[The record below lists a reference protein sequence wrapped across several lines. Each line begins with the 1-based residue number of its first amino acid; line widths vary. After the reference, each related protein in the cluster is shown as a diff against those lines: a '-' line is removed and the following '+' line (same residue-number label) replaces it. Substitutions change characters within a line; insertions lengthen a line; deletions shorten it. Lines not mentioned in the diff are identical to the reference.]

1 MLDAFK
7 LTAILISGVLWG
19 AWLVLVLWKKDV
31 HPLRDALEGFS
42 RLGWMK
48 KIGVLFIVVHL
59 AIFGGAKHGGTNDV
73 DDVTSTNDVEL
84 VEGGTNDWTKGE
96 EGTNGWEIVEG
107 GTNDLD
113 DVDFGGTNG
122 VEIVEG
128 GETNDVGGMASSP
141 PLMGMRRHL
150 TSGETPHPHF
160 AVPYRLEA
168 VSTNSDISYAIPADG
183 TVRGT
188 WHLTG
193 AYEDVQKVS
202 LVPHP
207 SSPISHPFAFPF
219 GSDLCTSLWA
229 YTWGKVR
236 SQLKNASN
244 EIAAVDASMSAIS
257 GVSRFWTAA
266 TSNDTYLLTWEN
278 FAAGRLPAHH
288 SSDLPSASG
297 LSAGGYPTRDASGTV
312 CAQIELMRNG
322 DFITRSN
329 EVECVYHRV
338 NPDDWDDDGIANEED
353 AEPIAPAD
361 ETQFG
366 PHQTVPEGDDANH
379 YCWVDIVVRAANAR
393 VTFEGEGDSW
403 LPDPSFIAEANA
415 TNRVMILIGKT
426 YAVHCGMPVEIVGK
440 SDEEI
445 ETWTSGGVPMIEW
458 PVWFEYVS
466 VRPPLLMA
474 SPLFGSGSEDGGT
487 TVRVHPFRMGGGDY
501 SWEDDFCCYSFA
513 ADGAPV
519 FDCGGN
525 CGCGG
530 DCYTGE
536 VTYQCSGRAFSF
548 GGWSCGCSG
557 HADDDPHG
565 PSAGPSISADFSA
578 KAIVFEDA
586 YMNAPGQFVSGQS
599 TDSEV
604 TCSAYGGTNGI
615 SYSFTIEGAD
625 GKLRR
630 IGGARFPM
638 TGTLAA
644 GESFLRRVKYDAVA
658 PSTNVEDIVVHAE
671 YTENGTGATD
681 SKDEKITAVK
691 VKVEATASFPSNKV
705 RHVFGPNE
713 EYQIVTQPGNYG
725 AGRTSTPLDAGGFNI
740 GLSIEGVSYPI
751 NLSVVHPSNVVRGE
765 FVRNMTAEDW
775 TSCRSDPLYSN
786 VPGAGFAARWYL
798 QPDYVSFSGIKVCE
812 GTAEMSEVWGCFT
825 NTNDYPRSV
834 YAHTLGLGAGEPI
847 SVGYGNLVGSW
858 DYVGVQL
865 GVPPSSAG
873 GFVLVIPWSWGIAEG
888 PYLHF
893 FTSMR
898 QSVSVT
904 VDGETTIRKGSLFTI
919 RGVNQ

>member
-7 LTAILISGVLWG
+7 LTVILISGVLWG

-96 EGTNGWEIVEG
+96 GGTNGWEIVEG

-128 GETNDVGGMASSP
+128 GETNDVGGTASSP

-160 AVPYRLEA
+160 AAPYRLEA

-288 SSDLPSASG
+288 SSNLPSASG

-426 YAVHCGMPVEIVGK
+426 YAVHCGMPVEIVGR
-440 SDEEI
+440 SDAEI
-445 ETWTSGGVPMIEW
+445 ETWTSEGVLTVEW

-466 VRPPLLMA
+466 ARPPLLTA
-474 SPLFGSGSEDGGT
+474 SPLLGSDSGDGGT
-487 TVRVHPFRMGGGDY
+487 TIRVHPLRMGGGDY

-519 FDCGGN
+519 FDCKGD

-530 DCYTGE
+530 GCSTGE
-536 VTYQCSGRAFSF
+536 VTYECSGHAFSF
-548 GGWSCGCSG
+548 GGWSCGC
-557 HADDDPHG
+557 AVLRDDDPHD
-565 PSAGPSISADFSA
+565 PLAGPSISANFSA

-586 YMNAPGQFVSGQS
+586 YTNAPGQRVGGQS

-615 SYSFTIEGAD
+615 SYSFTIEGGD
-625 GKLRR
+625 DKLRR
-630 IGGARFPM
+630 IGGAQFPM

-644 GESFLRRVKYDAVA
+644 GESFVRRVRYDAFA

-691 VKVEATASFPSNKV
+691 VRVEATASFPSNKV
-705 RHVFGPNE
+705 RHVFGPYE
-713 EYQIVTQPGNYG
+713 EFNIVTTPAGYG
-725 AGRTSTPLDAGGFNI
+725 LNDCRAPLDAGGFNV
-740 GLSIEGVSYPI
+740 GLSVADVNYSIE
-751 NLSVVHPSNVVRGE
+751 LAVVHPSSTVRGE
-765 FVRNMTAEDW
+765 FVRNMTPDDW
-775 TSCRSDPLYSN
+775 LGNDREPIRPGA
-786 VPGAGFAARWYL
+786 VGAGFVARWYL
-798 QPDYVSFSGIKVCE
+798 QPAHVSFSSIVVRE
-812 GTAEMSEVWGCFT
+812 GFAPMSQKWGCFLDEVSYPPDIYEHSVS
-825 NTNDYPRSV
+825 NGAVRCINVVEGNRIGDY
-834 YAHTLGLGAGEPI
+834 
-847 SVGYGNLVGSW
+847 
-858 DYVGVQL
+858 DCVGVQL
-865 GVPPSSAG
+865 GVPPVSDG
-873 GFVLVIPWSWGIAEG
+873 GFTLHIPLTWGLDGG
-888 PYLHF
+888 PFNHAIC
-893 FTSMR
+893 TMS
-898 QSVSVT
+898 QVVSVSSNGVT
-904 VDGETTIRKGSLFTI
+904 VISKGGFSTT
-919 RGVNQ
+919 RGVQ